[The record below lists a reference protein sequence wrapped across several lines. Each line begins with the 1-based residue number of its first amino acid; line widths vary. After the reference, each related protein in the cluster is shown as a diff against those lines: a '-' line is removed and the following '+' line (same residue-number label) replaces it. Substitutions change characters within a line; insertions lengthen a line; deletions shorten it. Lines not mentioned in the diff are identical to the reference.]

1 MQLNRPARVHHGFT
15 LVELMVVITIVV
27 VLAAL
32 VFIGSRKAMDA
43 AHNAGCVSSLRQ
55 LATAGQSYVAEHG
68 AYPNQGR
75 QMDGSNTWWFKA
87 MEVELGFEPGTS
99 PSIIERAETMP
110 TCKKCLRTHGPVKPG
125 DRFMRTYSMNHDLI
139 GPTRNADNQ
148 WAFPGLRATRV
159 VNPSATA
166 FFMDGSLANGPYWQ
180 YLTRRDQWLKPE
192 NFVHN
197 DKANVVFLDGHVQ
210 AYRLEEVPTDRSHPF
225 WNPEARVRNP

>member
-1 MQLNRPARVHHGFT
+1 MQFNRPARIHHGFT
-15 LVELMVVITIVV
+15 LVELLVVITIVV
-27 VLAAL
+27 VLASLA
-32 VFIGSRKAMDA
+32 FMGSRKAMDA
-43 AHNAGCVSSLRQ
+43 SHNASCVTSLRQ

-75 QMDGSNTWWFKA
+75 QMDGSTTWWFKA

-125 DRFMRTYSMNHDLI
+125 DRFIRTYSMNHDLI

-197 DKANVVFLDGHVQ
+197 DKAN
-210 AYRLEEVPTDRSHPF
+210 
-225 WNPEARVRNP
+225 